1 MVEPR
6 LERLLAFARRL
17 QRASNFVEL
26 LDAALEEAREVV
38 GYEHAWFL
46 VADQENPDELRLI
59 DVSGKKRDLAWEV
72 VPVIK
77 VKGDPFIEAI
87 IASDA
92 PVVIADARTDPRT
105 NKQIV
110 VNERYVATHPLG
122 QTGALR
128 AHHRHRHWYRH
139 AQRRRRA
146 HLRAF
151 FHDQK
156 SPGWHWTR
164 LGRRVRHRSPAQR
177 DAALLQRRKGRHFV
191 QNLSPR
197 LGADG
202 HRRRHQASARGT
214 VRHRACL
221 ARRGRPWV
229 RAVATRILERG
240 GYQVTAVE
248 DGEAACRAAAGA
260 TFDLLVLDVVMPGM
274 PCREVAQKVRALH
287 PTGKILLSS
296 GYTAGAN
303 VESLVD
309 EHKLALL
316 SKPYDP
322 DQMLR
327 VVRDVLDGTLGAA
340 GVIGETP

>member
-1 MVEPR
+1 M
-6 LERLLAFARRL
+6 
-17 QRASNFVEL
+17 
-26 LDAALEEAREVV
+26 
-38 GYEHAWFL
+38 
-46 VADQENPDELRLI
+46 
-59 DVSGKKRDLAWEV
+59 
-72 VPVIK
+72 
-77 VKGDPFIEAI
+77 
-87 IASDA
+87 
-92 PVVIADARTDPRT
+92 
-105 NKQIV
+105 
-110 VNERYVATHPLG
+110 
-122 QTGALR
+122 
-128 AHHRHRHWYRH
+128 
-139 AQRRRRA
+139 
-146 HLRAF
+146 
-151 FHDQK
+151 
-156 SPGWHWTR
+156 
-164 LGRRVRHRSPAQR
+164 
-177 DAALLQRRKGRHFV
+177 
-191 QNLSPR
+191 
-197 LGADG
+197 
-202 HRRRHQASARGT
+202 
-214 VRHRACL
+214 
-221 ARRGRPWV
+221 